1 MGEYILKNRL
11 GLVVNPYNKQN
22 ISEAIDKVLNKS
34 KEVKE
39 IMKNLENL
47 EEKEIFWEYE
57 KEKIKELL

>member
-1 MGEYILKNRL
+1 MGEYILRNRL
-11 GLVVNPYNKQN
+11 GLVVNPYNKQS

-39 IMKNLENL
+39 IIENLENL